1 MGTFFQ
7 LRLPPLRSLC
17 QADIKV
23 ANPSSM
29 FKPRGFH
36 PSISWTRHGAHP
48 STQEVEAKRAGIKVI
63 LRSIVR
69 PSFLRH
75 GNLFRWLSDCKRTWM
90 LGPRT
95 QVTIGYQVG
104 PAWAVVDSDFKGG
117 GGGQDWL
124 SLPCSSFSLQLTYVT
139 CKHVSGFQTETVGFH
154 CFLHPS
160 NNVSKWLK
168 VKT

>member
-1 MGTFFQ
+1 MQAWQWSGLKWAPFFQ
-7 LRLPPLRSLC
+7 LRLPLLRSLC

-23 ANPSSM
+23 ASPSSM

-48 STQEVEAKRAGIKVI
+48 STREVEAKRTGIKVI
-63 LRSIVR
+63 LSSIVR

-95 QVTIGYQVG
+95 QGYH
-104 PAWAVVDSDFKGG
+104 
-117 GGGQDWL
+117 WL
-124 SLPCSSFSLQLTYVT
+124 SSWASLSCGRFWFWRGGWDKIGSRYHVPLFLSSS
-139 CKHVSGFQTETVGFH
+139 HVWPV
-154 CFLHPS
+154 
-160 NNVSKWLK
+160 NM
-168 VKT
+168 